1 MFDNWGPR
9 LGAHAFA
16 ALVLLITASALIWV
30 GVAFAGYALYLA
42 LLGRM
47 AQPWAAAL
55 AGAILVVGPIGW
67 AFIME
72 LRAARPRFHQPEPL
86 LAKSEPEN
94 ATVAMLA
101 KVAQE
106 KPLLALVCAGILGAS
121 DAIMRRKDLD
131 R

>member
-1 MFDNWGPR
+1 VFDNWGQR
-9 LGAHAFA
+9 LGAHAIA
-16 ALVLLITASALIWV
+16 ALVLLITASALIWI

-42 LLGRM
+42 LLSRV

-55 AGAILVVGPIGW
+55 AGAILVAGPIGW
-67 AFIME
+67 ALIME
-72 LRAARPRFHQPEPL
+72 LRTGRPRLHHPEPQ
-86 LAKSEPEN
+86 LAKAEPEN

-121 DAIMRRKDLD
+121 EAILRRKDID
-131 R
+131 D